1 MLLLPEDVGEDAPLE
16 LELLPLFANDLVN
29 EFNFELDHRFPNN
42 HFVYYVYILISEI
55 INSR

>member
-42 HFVYYVYILISEI
+42 NHFVYYVFFYL
-55 INSR
+55 NY